1 MCRGLQAAC
10 VGELRV
16 RGIGAERAAERVRG
30 GDGTP
35 SAHVEAVAEEEG
47 GVGPRGAGTG
57 ASLRREGGGGG
68 PALSTNDTVRM
79 MPCACVATPAES
91 MRRADRPI
99 TPTKRTRAPCSTHC
113 SYAQHPP
120 TAAVGRAPAGRGSG
134 ELRRRW
140 RWRPNLMIPWPAGR
154 TGRTVRVGAIG
165 ELWRGPGCPCGACS
179 TSGGT
184 GSPTRFGSHWRRQRA
199 AVSPTR
205 GKSSRDPF
213 VPMARVTDAP
223 IEPAPATVR
232 RGEDTP
238 YSGHRPISWL
248 QGTQEGKNA
257 KNPSNLPLT
266 TLAEMR
272 TEARFCSR
280 NHLD

>member
-1 MCRGLQAAC
+1 M
-10 VGELRV
+10 

-57 ASLRREGGGGG
+57 ESLRREAAGGEAARG

-99 TPTKRTRAPCSTHC
+99 TPTQPTRAPCSTHC

-232 RGEDTP
+232 RGGDTP